1 MAVKMY
7 NGDEF
12 FTRCCKAAQIQ
23 PTKRQFKKFI
33 DEKGTAFTKGRP
45 VVKYADEN
53 KISIEDAKTIMEGG
67 HFGLKGGE

>member
-12 FTRCCKAAQIQ
+12 FTRCCKAAEIQ

-33 DEKGTAFTKGRP
+33 DEKGTAFAKGRP
-45 VVKYADEN
+45 IILYADSN
-53 KISIEDAKTIMEGG
+53 KISDDDAKVRWLALGSPDLE
-67 HFGLKGGE
+67 